1 VLELGRYSLWV
12 ALFFSLAGVGFLGL
26 GMRWD
31 RTDLLRNGYYAIYGF
46 FLATVIA
53 SAVLLQAFLKGDF
66 GFAYVAENS
75 DASLSYFYR
84 IAGFWAGQ
92 QGSFL
97 LWLLLLAIVAAIIA
111 LLDLSHPERLT
122 GGAVM
127 VLGIISA
134 VFAALMVFDAGLSG
148 SNPFVRA
155 GAGVQPAGLNPL
167 LLHPAMVLHPPA
179 LFIGYVGLAVPF
191 AYAVSTLLLG
201 RGDKLWVQRAQKWT
215 VAGWLFLSLG
225 IGLGAWWAY
234 VVLSF
239 GGYWGWDPV
248 ENTSLIPW
256 LTATALL
263 HAFTLYKARGLF
275 KHWALGL
282 AAATFFFTI
291 LATWTTRTGLISS
304 VHAFEK
310 NDLLIDILTTFLVV
324 VVAASVG
331 LIAWRWRRF
340 ESHEELQSVLSREFL
355 YYLTNLLLTLFAFSV
370 AFATVGV
377 PLLAAGL
384 KFRLFALVPI
394 SLPGFSFFPDSVGIS
409 AYDTVARPLGVLIL
423 ALIAICPLLAW
434 RRTDGAQLRR
444 TLILPL
450 VTMALSA
457 VLWIY
462 LGFQSNVL
470 GFIGLLVC
478 GFAFGAV
485 IQFVLHAA
493 RKAAGPDRSL
503 WSGMGRAFTGSRT
516 RTAAYVVHLGM
527 VLIVAGLLGSNVYKV
542 EKSTIIKVK
551 PGATASLNGYTLTY
565 RTMNESTG
573 AQGSSRS
580 VAHFDVT
587 KDGKAIGSLAPRTD
601 NFPASGAAVR
611 AVILGR
617 PFEDLFVVADQPF
630 DSSSKTIA
638 LRTVI
643 FPLIRWV
650 WIGSILLC
658 VGAAVS
664 LWPRRRRQEQEARVP
679 EANADADGDARADGA
694 TA

>member
-1 VLELGRYSLWV
+1 MASVL
-12 ALFFSLAGVGFLGL
+12 FLAL

-31 RTDLLRNGYYAIYGF
+31 RKDLLRNGYYAVYGF
-46 FLATVIA
+46 FLTTVVA
-53 SAVLLQAFLKGDF
+53 GAVLLQAFLKKDF
-66 GFAYVAENS
+66 SFGYVVENS
-75 DASLSYFYR
+75 DASLSTFYR

-97 LWLLLLAIVAAIIA
+97 LWLLLIAVVAVVIA
-111 LLDLSHPERLT
+111 LIDLNTVERLT

-127 VLGIISA
+127 VMCVIGA
-134 VFAALMVFDAGLSG
+134 VFAALMVLDKG
-148 SNPFVRA
+148 SNPFVAAEA
-155 GAGVQPAGLNPL
+155 GAVPFGLNPL

-191 AYAVSTLLLG
+191 AFGVSTVLLG
-201 RGDKLWVQRAQKWT
+201 RADKLWVTLSQKWA
-215 VAGWLFLSLG
+215 VGGWLFLSLG
-225 IGLGAWWAY
+225 VGLGAWWAY

-248 ENTSLIPW
+248 ENTSLVPW

-310 NDLLIDILTTFLVV
+310 NSLLIDILTTFLAVT
-324 VVAASVG
+324 AALSIG
-331 LIAWRWRRF
+331 LSAWRWRRF
-340 ESHEELQSVLSREFL
+340 KSHDELQSLLSREFL
-355 YYLTNLLLTLFAFSV
+355 YYVTNLLLTLFAVAV
-370 AFATVGV
+370 AFGTVVVPLTMNRTVG
-377 PLLAAGL
+377 PSTYNSIAQ
-384 KFRLFALVPI
+384 
-394 SLPGFSFFPDSVGIS
+394 
-409 AYDTVARPLGVLIL
+409 PLGVVTL

-434 RRTDGAQLRR
+434 RKTDGAQLSRR
-444 TLILPL
+444 LILPL
-450 VTMALSA
+450 VTMGLSA
-457 VLWIY
+457 VLWLS
-462 LGFQSNVL
+462 LGFQSDVL

-493 RKAAGPDRSL
+493 RKAAGPAKSL
-503 WSGMGRAFTGSRT
+503 WLGLGRAFTGSRT
-516 RTAAYVVHLGM
+516 RTGAYFVHLGM

-542 EKSTIIKVK
+542 EKSTIVKVK
-551 PGATASLNGYTLTY
+551 PGATAGLNGYTLTY
-565 RTMNESTG
+565 RTMDESTG
-573 AQGSSRS
+573 AQGSVRS
-580 VAHFDVT
+580 VAHFDVA
-587 KDGKAIGSLAPRTD
+587 KDGAPIGTLAPHTD
-601 NFPASGAAVR
+601 VYPVSGAAVR

-617 PFEDLFVVADQPF
+617 AFEDLFVVADEPF

-658 VGAAVS
+658 AGAVVS
-664 LWPRRRRQEQEARVP
+664 LWPRGRRKEQEARVP
-679 EANADADGDARADGA
+679 EANAAVGDAARADGA

>member
-1 VLELGRYSLWV
+1 MLELGRYSLWA
-12 ALFFSLAGVGFLGL
+12 ALFFALSGSGFLGL
-26 GMRWD
+26 GMYWERK
-31 RTDLLRNGYYAIYGF
+31 DLLRNGYYAVYGF
-46 FLATVIA
+46 FLATVVA

-66 GFAYVAENS
+66 SFAYVAENS
-75 DASLSYFYR
+75 DASLSVFYR

-97 LWLLLLAIVAAIIA
+97 LWLLLLAIVAVVIA
-111 LLDLSHPERLT
+111 LLDLSRLESLT

-127 VLGIISA
+127 VLSIISA
-134 VFAALMVFDAGLSG
+134 VFAALMVFDRGSSLDPG
-148 SNPFVRA
+148 SNPFLRAPA
-155 GAGVQPAGLNPL
+155 GAQPTGLNPL

-201 RGDKLWVQRAQKWT
+201 RGDKLWVQRAQKWA

-248 ENTSLIPW
+248 ENTSLVPW

-310 NDLLIDILTTFLVV
+310 NPLLVAILSTFLGVTA
-324 VVAASVG
+324 VASAA

-340 ESHEELQSVLSREFL
+340 ESHEELQSLLSREFL
-355 YYLTNLLLTLFAFSV
+355 YYLTNLLLTLFAVSV
-370 AFATVGV
+370 AVVTVVV
-377 PLLAAGL
+377 PLTMN
-384 KFRLFALVPI
+384 KTVPA
-394 SLPGFSFFPDSVGIS
+394 STYDS
-409 AYDTVARPLGVLIL
+409 VARPLGVLIL
-423 ALIAICPLLAW
+423 ALLAVCPLLAW
-434 RRTDGAQLRR
+434 RRTEGAQLTR

-457 VLWIY
+457 VLWLV
-462 LGFQSNVL
+462 LGFQSNVW

-493 RKAAGPDRSL
+493 RRAAGPGRSL
-503 WSGMGRAFTGSRT
+503 WSGLGRAFTGSRT
-516 RTAAYVVHLGM
+516 RTAAYFVHFGM
-527 VLIVAGLLGSNVYKV
+527 VLIVAGLIGSNVYKV
-542 EKSTIIKVK
+542 EKSTIVPVK

-565 RTMNESTG
+565 RSMSESTG
-573 AQGSSRS
+573 AQGSARS
-580 VAHFDVT
+580 VAHFDVI
-587 KDGKAIGSLAPRTD
+587 KDGTPLGSLAPRTD
-601 NFPASGAAVR
+601 VYPVSGAAVR

-630 DSSSKTIA
+630 DSTSKTIA
-638 LRTVI
+638 LRTII

-650 WIGSILLC
+650 WIGAILLC
-658 VGAAVS
+658 AGAVVS
-664 LWPRRRRQEQEARVP
+664 LWPRRRRQGQEARVQD
-679 EANADADGDARADGA
+679 ANAEADAAARADGA
-694 TA
+694 AA